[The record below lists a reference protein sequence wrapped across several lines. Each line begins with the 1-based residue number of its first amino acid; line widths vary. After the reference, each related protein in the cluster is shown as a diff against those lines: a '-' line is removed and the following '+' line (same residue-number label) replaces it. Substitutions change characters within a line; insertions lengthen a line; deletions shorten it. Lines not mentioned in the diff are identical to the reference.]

1 MKQAPLYSK
10 VQTTLLHRIE
20 KGIYPAGSTL
30 PPEPELCS
38 EFNASRTTIRKAVG
52 ILANEKYVH
61 IQQGR
66 GTTVLDRSKVS
77 QELNSVSSLLET
89 FREQGY
95 SIRSKEMELSIVK
108 AEDYVADALELDK
121 SEDVYRLHRIIEAD
135 GKVVA
140 VINNYLLPSF
150 IPNFEMHIDKMKSL
164 YLFLEQ
170 YYDLSIESAVDCINA
185 RIATPLEQEELEC
198 DETCPVIVIKRTGV
212 ARGRSFYYSETVVNS
227 PDYQL
232 KVFLEGRKETAN

>member
-1 MKQAPLYSK
+1 MKKAPLYSK

-30 PPEPELCS
+30 PPEPELCN

-52 ILANEKYVH
+52 LLSDEGYVN

-66 GTTVLDRSKVS
+66 GTTVLDRSKIS
-77 QELNSVSSLLET
+77 QELNSVTSLLET
-89 FREQGY
+89 FREQGC
-95 SIRSKEMELSIVK
+95 SIKTKETDLSIVK
-108 AEDYVADALELDK
+108 AEDYVADALELNQH
-121 SEDVYRLHRIIEAD
+121 EDVYRLHRIIEAD

-140 VINNYLLPSF
+140 VINNFLLPSF
-150 IPNFEMHIDKMKSL
+150 IPNFELHLSKMDSL

-170 YYDLSIESAVDCINA
+170 FYDLSMESAVDCINA
-185 RIATPLEQEELEC
+185 RMTTDIEMEQFEC
-198 DETCPVIVIKRTGV
+198 NEHSPVIVIKRTGM
-212 ARGRSFYYSETVVNS
+212 ARERIFYYSETVVNS

-232 KVFLEGRKETAN
+232 KVFLKGRKR